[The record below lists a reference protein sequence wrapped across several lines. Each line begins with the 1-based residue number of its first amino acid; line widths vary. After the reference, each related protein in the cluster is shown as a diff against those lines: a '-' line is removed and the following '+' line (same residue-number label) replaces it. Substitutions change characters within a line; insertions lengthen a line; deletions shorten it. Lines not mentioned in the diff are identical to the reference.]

1 MLKLRLAQLG
11 GIVRYE
17 ALIQWR
23 RRGVPTLTIVFA
35 AILLL
40 AELAVGQMGRRLNA
54 EAAAAGMVA
63 TSAVTR
69 AQGTIGMYY
78 AWPVALLLMILA
90 VPPIVAEAIPRDR
103 QEEVSE
109 LIRSL
114 PVRDGTFLGGKL
126 LGGWA
131 GLLAGLIGVMALS
144 GCAGRLLIGPYS
156 LVAYIQLWSMG
167 ILPLAMFSSGMSI
180 LLASGQPTRRRA
192 TFVGAVFSAY
202 CVAMLAT
209 TTGTVWDAVSLARPS
224 VFLSLSTEHNPL
236 RVLSRLGIISYPPF
250 QASLAIGLGAL
261 QVVLAWLAVWA
272 WMHWKEG
279 R

>member
-11 GIVRYE
+11 GIIRYE

-23 RRGVPTLTIVFA
+23 RRGVPTLMLVFA

-40 AELAVGQMGRRLNA
+40 VELAVGQMGRRLNA
-54 EAAAAGMVA
+54 ESAAAGMVA
-63 TSAVTR
+63 TSEIAR

-90 VPPIVAEAIPRDR
+90 VPPIVADTIPRDR
-103 QEEVSE
+103 QESVSE
-109 LIRSL
+109 LIHSL
-114 PVRDGTFLGGKL
+114 PVGHSTFLGGKL

-131 GLLAGLIGVMALS
+131 GLFGGLAGVMALS
-144 GCAGRLLIGPYS
+144 GCAGRLLIGPYN
-156 LVAYIQLWSMG
+156 LTTYVQLWSMG
-167 ILPLAMFSSGMSI
+167 ILPLAMFSSGIGI

-192 TFVGAVFSAY
+192 TFVGAAFSAY

-224 VFLSLSTEHNPL
+224 VFLSLPAEHNPL
-236 RVLSRLGIISYPPF
+236 RVLSRLGMISYPPF
-250 QASLAIGLGAL
+250 QIPLAIGLGAL
-261 QVVLAWLAVWA
+261 QVALAWLAARA
-272 WMHWKEG
+272 WMHWKEE